1 MTEKKKTSS
10 KKKKC
15 ADADRVLTR
24 LKENEE
30 KIRELT
36 EKVIPMHIQVGDL
49 TKELLELNA
58 KVDSN
63 DNIFKR
69 IKQRLGLW
77 YVTF

>member
-10 KKKKC
+10 KRKKC
-15 ADADRVLTR
+15 TDADRVLTR

-69 IKQRLGLW
+69 IKQRLGL
-77 YVTF
+77 

>member
-1 MTEKKKTSS
+1 MAEKKKASS
-10 KKKKC
+10 KREKC

-24 LKENEE
+24 VKEGEE
-30 KIRELT
+30 RIREVT

-69 IKQRLGLW
+69 IKQRLGL
-77 YVTF
+77 